1 MNEKNFTT
9 ERLNLIKNLKARKI
23 IISENVYNAML
34 NVPRHLFLPEQ
45 LWNKAY
51 IDTPQQ
57 IGNGQTISAPHM
69 NAMMCEYLEIK
80 PGEKILEIGTG
91 SGYHA
96 ALLAELAGKDG
107 IVFTVERIPDLAIIA
122 RKKLKELSYSN
133 IEVIIGDGTLGLESK
148 APFDKILV
156 TAASPKIPK
165 NLLVQLNQNDGIL
178 CIPVGKRHWDQDLIV
193 IHRIKEKYVKKK
205 VCKVIFVPLIGENGF
220 NQD

>member
-1 MNEKNFTT
+1 MKNNKIIQ
-9 ERLNLIKNLKARKI
+9 ERLNLINNLKANKI

-34 NVPRHLFLPEQ
+34 NVPRHLFLPE
-45 LWNKAY
+45 LNLDKAY

-57 IGNGQTISAPHM
+57 IGEGQTISAPHM

-80 PGEKILEIGTG
+80 PGDKILEIGTG

-96 ALLAELAGKDG
+96 AILAELTGKDG
-107 IVFTVERIPDLAIIA
+107 KVYTIERIPDLAIKA
-122 RKKLKELSYSN
+122 EKKLKELSYSN
-133 IEVIIGDGTLGLESK
+133 VEVIVNDGTKGLESK

-165 NLLVQLNQNDGIL
+165 SLLVQLSPNDGIL

-193 IHRIKEKYVKKK
+193 INRIKEKYVKKK

-220 NQD
+220 EK

>member
-1 MNEKNFTT
+1 LKNNEINQ
-9 ERLNLIKNLKARKI
+9 ERLNLINNLKARKI

-34 NVPRHLFLPEQ
+34 NVPRHLFLPG
-45 LWNKAY
+45 LNINKAY

-57 IGNGQTISAPHM
+57 IGKGQTISAPHM

-80 PGEKILEIGTG
+80 PGDKILEIGTG

-96 ALLAELAGKDG
+96 AILAELTGKDG
-107 IVFTVERIPDLAIIA
+107 LVYTIERIPDLAIKA
-122 RKKLKELSYSN
+122 EKKLKELSYSN
-133 IEVIIGDGTLGLESK
+133 VEVIINDGTKGLESK

-165 NLLVQLNQNDGIL
+165 NLLVQLNSNGGIL
-178 CIPVGKRHWDQDLIV
+178 CIPVGKRHWNQDLIV
-193 IHRIKEKYVKKK
+193 IHRIDEKYVKKI

-220 NQD
+220 EA

>member
-1 MNEKNFTT
+1 MKNNKIYQ
-9 ERLNLIKNLKARKI
+9 ERLNLINNLKARKI

-34 NVPRHLFLPEQ
+34 TVPRHLFLPE
-45 LWNKAY
+45 LNINKAY

-57 IGNGQTISAPHM
+57 IGKGQTISAPHM

-80 PGEKILEIGTG
+80 PKDKILEIGTG

-96 ALLAELAGKDG
+96 AILAELTGKEG
-107 IVFTVERIPDLAIIA
+107 KIYTMERIPDLAIKA
-122 RKKLKELSYSN
+122 EKKLKELSYYN
-133 IEVIIGDGTLGLESK
+133 VEVIIDDGTKGLESK

-165 NLLVQLNQNDGIL
+165 NLLVQLSPKNGIL

-193 IHRIKEKYVKKK
+193 IHRIEEKYVKKK

-220 NQD
+220 DER